1 MFIMRVGN
9 ETRKKY
15 KIMAQRFEKLH
26 RKKQRNKSDYRLIQS
41 FNYKKAITK
50 LF

>member
-15 KIMAQRFEKLH
+15 KIMAQRFEKLY
-26 RKKQRNKSDYRLIQS
+26 RKNREINQITDWVKVLII
-41 FNYKKAITK
+41 KK
-50 LF
+50 LSLNFF

>member
-15 KIMAQRFEKLH
+15 KIIAQRFEKLH
-26 RKKQRNKSDYRLIQS
+26 RKNREINQITDWFKVLII
-41 FNYKKAITK
+41 KAITK